1 MLSFYQK
8 YWRTAFDIAL
18 IALTVYL
25 IMLVFSFLY
34 RIATPIFF
42 SFVIFMM
49 IEPLARRLNR
59 LGLKKL
65 IASALSIL
73 LFSTVILG
81 LFFGAGY
88 IVVREAT
95 GLADRLPEYRQ
106 LLNVQI
112 AEGSAFLQSKI
123 HALPP
128 GMLDKLNDYIG
139 SVTDWGQKVAKGF
152 LFRLAGYLS
161 SFSAFI
167 FNFAVGI
174 ILAYFLSIEI
184 GDWKKLA
191 REKTP
196 RTFKKAFTFLR
207 KNVFSGISAY
217 LKAQLKLITLTFVI
231 IFVSLLLLGV
241 DNALTVAVLSAVFD
255 VLPLLG
261 VGTVFIPWIV
271 YLFIVGHVSL
281 GIWLTA
287 LFVVVVL
294 TRQILEP
301 KITGDTLG
309 VSAFTMLSF
318 MVVSL
323 SLFGVSGVILSPV
336 LMILIKALYDQ
347 GYLKRWISAP
357 KGEYDAAP
365 ATVKPTQEQN
375 GG

>member
-25 IMLVFSFLY
+25 TMLVFSFLY

-59 LGLKKL
+59 IGLKKS
-65 IASALSIL
+65 IASAISVL

-88 IVVREAT
+88 IIVREAT
-95 GLADRLPEYRQ
+95 TLAEKLPAYRS
-106 LLNVQI
+106 LLNIQI
-112 AEGSAFLQSKI
+112 AEGSAYLQSKI
-123 HALPP
+123 HLLPP
-128 GMLDKLNDYIG
+128 GMLDKLNEYID
-139 SVTDWGQKVAKGF
+139 SVTDWGQQLAKGF

-161 SFSAFI
+161 SFSAFMI
-167 FNFAVGI
+167 NFAVGI

-184 GDWKKLA
+184 GDWKRVA
-191 REKTP
+191 RDKTP
-196 RTFKKAFTFLR
+196 RTFKKAFSFLR
-207 KNVFSGISAY
+207 ENVFSGIGAY
-217 LKAQLKLITLTFVI
+217 LKAQLKLISLTFII

-271 YLFIVGHVSL
+271 YLFIVGNVSL
-281 GIWLTA
+281 GIWLTV

-294 TRQILEP
+294 VRQILEP

-318 MVVSL
+318 MVISL
-323 SLFGVSGVILSPV
+323 SLFGIAGVILSPV

-357 KGEYDAAP
+357 KGEYDASPAP
-365 ATVKPTQEQN
+365 WKRSQN
-375 GG
+375 DRS